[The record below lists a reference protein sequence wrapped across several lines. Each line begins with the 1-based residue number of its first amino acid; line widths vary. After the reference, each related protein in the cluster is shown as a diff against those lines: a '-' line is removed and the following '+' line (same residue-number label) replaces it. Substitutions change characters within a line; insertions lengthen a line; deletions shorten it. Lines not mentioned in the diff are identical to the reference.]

1 MGHGKDIKIAQ
12 EQFTVP
18 AKGKKF
24 AMIFM
29 AVGVLLAAVGF
40 FTMKSGDGHH
50 EATAEGHHATEQ
62 HAEEAHAEEAHAEE
76 AHAEEAHTE
85 EAHAEE
91 AHAEEAHGEEAHAE
105 EAHAEEA
112 HEASH
117 STADAHHIEDHNE
130 PSEAFGP
137 RVKYNSKPKSKLT
150 TLLTSLLV
158 NGYFYLLIA
167 LAALFFY
174 CVQFIANAGW
184 ATVLLRVPLAIA
196 SFIPYAF
203 IIVFIAVLFGYSDIY
218 HWAHYN
224 HLGLEKG
231 QEGYDKIL
239 AGKSSFLNAGVL
251 LVVPAVLV
259 LIYFLM
265 GRKLTKLSDAEDA
278 AKKGDTSIF
287 KSSIKWSAGYAL
299 VFGFLIS
306 FIAWLYIMS
315 VDAHWFSTIF
325 GVYNF
330 ATGWVTALSV
340 ICLLTLFLKSQ
351 GFMKLVT
358 DEHIHDLGKF
368 MFAFSVFWTYIWL
381 SQYLLIWYAQ
391 IPEEMIYYQMRFE
404 NYKINFFFNLALNFI
419 FPFLVLM
426 TRNGKRS
433 RWVLGITGAIIILG
447 HWHDVWLMVNPG
459 VFGPG
464 QQVGLL
470 DLGLFM
476 LIGGGFVYVVLNAL
490 TKRGL
495 VATNHPY
502 IEESAHHDVGV

>member
-1 MGHGKDIKIAQ
+1 MGHGSHIEIAQ
-12 EQFTVP
+12 EQFSVP

-24 AMIFM
+24 AMILM
-29 AVGVLLAAVGF
+29 IAGLVLAAVGF
-40 FTMKSGDGHH
+40 FTLNSGDSHH
-50 EATAEGHHATEQ
+50 EAESNEHHATEQ
-62 HAEEAHAEEAHAEE
+62 HSEAAKTHATEAD
-76 AHAEEAHTE
+76 
-85 EAHAEE
+85 
-91 AHAEEAHGEEAHAE
+91 HG
-105 EAHAEEA
+105 
-112 HEASH
+112 ASH
-117 STADAHHIEDHNE
+117 ASTESHHVEDHNE
-130 PSEAFGP
+130 PNEVFGP
-137 RVKYNSKPKSKLT
+137 RVKFNKKPQSKLT
-150 TLLTSLLV
+150 TLLTSVLV

-174 CVQFIANAGW
+174 CVQYIANAGW
-184 ATVLLRVPLAIA
+184 ATVLLRVPQAIA

-203 IIVFIAVLFGYSDIY
+203 ILVFIAIALGHMDIY

-231 QEGYDKIL
+231 QEGFDRVL
-239 AGKSSFLNAGVL
+239 DGKSSFLNVPVLLIVPTL
-251 LVVPAVLV
+251 LVV
-259 LIYFLM
+259 IYFLM
-265 GRKLTKLSDAEDA
+265 GRKLNKLSDGEDSAE
-278 AKKGDTSIF
+278 KGDVSFF
-287 KSSIKWSAGYAL
+287 KRSIKWSAGYAL
-299 VFGFLIS
+299 VYGFLIS

-315 VDAHWFSTIF
+315 IDAHWFSTIF

-330 ATGWVTALSV
+330 ATGWVSALSV
-340 ICLLTLFLKSQ
+340 ICLFVLFLKSI
-351 GFMKLVT
+351 GYLKLVT

-368 MFAFSVFWTYIWL
+368 MFAFSIFWTYIWV

-404 NYKINFFFNLALNFI
+404 DYKLNFFLNLAMNFI

-433 RWVLGITGAIIILG
+433 PWVLGIAGVAIILG
-447 HWHDVWLMVNPG
+447 HWHDVWLMVMPG

-464 QQVGLL
+464 KQVGFL
-470 DLGLFM
+470 DLGLFL
-476 LIGGGFVYVVLNAL
+476 LIGGAFIYVVLNAL

>member
-29 AVGVLLAAVGF
+29 AVGALLAAVGF
-40 FTMKSGDGHH
+40 FTMKSGDVHH
-50 EATAEGHHATEQ
+50 EATATEHHATEQ

-76 AHAEEAHTE
+76 AHAEEAHAE

-91 AHAEEAHGEEAHAE
+91 AHAEEAHAE
-105 EAHAEEA
+105 GVK

-117 STADAHHIEDHNE
+117 ASADAHHIEDHNE
-130 PSEAFGP
+130 PTEAFGP
-137 RVKYNSKPKSKLT
+137 RVRYNSKPKSKLT
-150 TLLTSLLV
+150 TFLTSLMV

-203 IIVFIAVLFGYSDIY
+203 ILVFIAVLFGYSDIY

-239 AGKSSFLNAGVL
+239 AGKSAFLNVGVL

-278 AKKGDTSIF
+278 AEKGDTSIF
-287 KSSIKWSAGYAL
+287 RSTIKWSAGYAL
-299 VFGFLIS
+299 VFGFLLS
-306 FIAWLYIMS
+306 FIAWLFIMS

-330 ATGWVTALSV
+330 ATGWVSALSV

-351 GFMKLVT
+351 GFLKLVT

-433 RWVLGITGAIIILG
+433 RWVLGITGSIIILG

>member
-62 HAEEAHAEEAHAEE
+62 HAEEAHAEEAHG
-76 AHAEEAHTE
+76 
-85 EAHAEE
+85 
-91 AHAEEAHGEEAHAE
+91 EEAHGEEAHGE

-287 KSSIKWSAGYAL
+287 KRSAGYAL